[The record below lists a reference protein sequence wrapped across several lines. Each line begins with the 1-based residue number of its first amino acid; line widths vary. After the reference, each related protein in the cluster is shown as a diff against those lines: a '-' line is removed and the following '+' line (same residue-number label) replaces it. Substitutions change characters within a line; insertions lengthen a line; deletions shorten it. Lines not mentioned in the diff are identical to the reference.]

1 MFHVPPAVFPS
12 VPEQEKYEEMFIGE
26 NPPLLPRHGSAQI
39 IEDKP
44 LVTPKV
50 MANKAASQVQRTGPN
65 GMIIRGMT
73 FYKSEPEPMVGDD
86 GEPGEN
92 CKCEPLVRLKVRVE
106 KAALCGFYLSI
117 HHCETR

>member
-1 MFHVPPAVFPS
+1 MFHVPPAVSPS
-12 VPEQEKYEEMFIGE
+12 VPVQEKYEEMFIGE

-44 LVTPKV
+44 PVTPKV
-50 MANKAASQVQRTGPN
+50 MANKAASQVSRTGPN

-92 CKCEPLVRLKVRVE
+92 CKCEPLVRLSQSGESSFVC
-106 KAALCGFYLSI
+106 LLSVYPSL
-117 HHCETR
+117 